1 MAFVSTRIVRGL
13 RELAVESP
21 VSLRVSGECMV
32 PLLASGAMIQVIRQP
47 FYWPG
52 DVVVVHAA
60 DGRLLAHR
68 LLGCYSK
75 GQGWRCLTQADNAM
89 QPDFALPLTH
99 VVGRVV
105 GGDGHAYAIR
115 IPFRHRLWACGRF
128 FRHALRA
135 VRRWW

>member
-99 VVGRVV
+99 IVGRVV

-128 FRHALRA
+128 LRHALRA
-135 VRRWW
+135 VREGW